1 MGERP
6 PAREGDLSQLLTRM
20 TESQEDYNL
29 VKAAILDALDVRPET
44 YRQRFRGLAYPPG
57 ARPRMVAQELRE
69 TCRRWLQ
76 PERRTAEEI
85 MEQVILEQFTHVL
98 PPRGRSWVLRHRP
111 TTVSAAVTLMEDFL
125 ARVSVSSGRLPRTPA
140 GTAGGY
146 RRNPPGGDPGTRPQP
161 ERATL
166 GPCFSCGKY
175 GHLRRDCPEPGCAF
189 GQVYSGEGRARRP
202 QGVKITV
209 RTYEQLASVDG
220 TILDPQRAEQ
230 WPHFELRQERLYRL
244 EKDPRT

>member
-20 TESQEDYNL
+20 TESQEQQQAAQVRYQQEDYNI

-85 MEQVILEQFTHVL
+85 VEQVILEQFTHVL

-125 ARVSVSSGRLPRTPA
+125 AAEVPSGAAGRGVPVRTEHPNPEKRGQPSRPAPSVPSR
-140 GTAGGY
+140 
-146 RRNPPGGDPGTRPQP
+146 
-161 ERATL
+161 
-166 GPCFSCGKY
+166 
-175 GHLRRDCPEPGCAF
+175 
-189 GQVYSGEGRARRP
+189 
-202 QGVKITV
+202 VKITV
-209 RTYEQLASVDG
+209 PVAIGGRQAMAL
-220 TILDPQRAEQ
+220 LDSGCGQTLICQ
-230 WPHFELRQERLYRL
+230 TLGL
-244 EKDPRT
+244 

>member
-20 TESQEDYNL
+20 TESQEQQQAAQVRYQQEHQAAHQQQQQQLIEQLGVQQRQLITDL
-29 VKAAILDALDVRPET
+29 VAQHPET

-69 TCRRWLQ
+69 TCRKWLQ

-125 ARVSVSSGRLPRTPA
+125 AAEVPSGAAGRGVPVRTEHPNPEKRGQPSRAALSVPS
-140 GTAGGY
+140 
-146 RRNPPGGDPGTRPQP
+146 RNT
-161 ERATL
+161 
-166 GPCFSCGKY
+166 
-175 GHLRRDCPEPGCAF
+175 
-189 GQVYSGEGRARRP
+189 EGRARVSTEEDE
-202 QGVKITV
+202 G
-209 RTYEQLASVDG
+209 EN
-220 TILDPQRAEQ
+220 
-230 WPHFELRQERLYRL
+230 
-244 EKDPRT
+244 